1 MLNVA
6 PRVTVSARSTPR
18 HQIVMTGGT
27 RSTTATSTIGADM
40 RDTAA
45 MIGFMALIAA
55 LVGSFVGVA
64 YGVAVL
70 ISQTITA
77 ALAGVI

>member
-1 MLNVA
+1 MTNALA
-6 PRVTVSARSTPR
+6 AMCIALKQRSQPRVT
-18 HQIVMTGGT
+18 MGGT
-27 RSTTATSTIGADM
+27 QFTAMDFTVEADM

-45 MIGFMALIAA
+45 MIGFMALMAA
-55 LVGSFVGVA
+55 LIGSFIGVA
-64 YGVAVL
+64 YGVAAL

>member
-1 MLNVA
+1 M
-6 PRVTVSARSTPR
+6 
-18 HQIVMTGGT
+18 GGT
-27 RSTTATSTIGADM
+27 RFTAMDFTAGGDM